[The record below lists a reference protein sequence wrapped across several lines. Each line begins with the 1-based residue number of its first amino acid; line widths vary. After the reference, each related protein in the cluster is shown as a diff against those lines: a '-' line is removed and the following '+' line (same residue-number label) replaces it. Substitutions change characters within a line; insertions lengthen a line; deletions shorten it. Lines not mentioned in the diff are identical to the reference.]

1 MPKFLV
7 VLMLTLG
14 ARTTV
19 TPQELSHI
27 QFTVRDGLPGSVVY
41 QCLQDRSG
49 FMWFCTDQ
57 GVSCFDGRT
66 FRNFFKNDGLPD
78 NEVLKLYLDTY
89 GNVWFISL
97 KGIPSVF
104 YKGSILRADACKGVY
119 AITED
124 HRSGC
129 IILLSSYVE
138 GSSTWVGYY
147 KSPNTPGHWR
157 WSSSMTTIDKELNGK
172 GIPLLRASSEKEI
185 NFYFAY
191 THPGMYD
198 LGIEGPGGT
207 IWHSFPYSL
216 HLCYL
221 PYDRISFCSLAPD
234 QRSILFFTDTLYLA
248 DSAHLQRVL
257 TLSELRLERSDLTDI
272 YCENDSTLWL
282 CSRNR
287 GLILVRNFRRPA
299 ARMIRSYFPE
309 TFCTSIR
316 KDREGGYWL
325 TTHDDGVYY
334 LPDLDVRYVTG
345 GGQLVGKDIKCIR
358 AIDDHTLVAGL
369 SNGRIVFFNSNG
381 AGVRSFIPWGSGNKN
396 NRLLDIKPLGRS
408 QFVVAND
415 RGLDLFSPGTGSRRM
430 DFNKS
435 VKGVCCLRDSGIVF
449 AAAEG
454 LYRFRGYR
462 DTIDALTRKRATCV
476 EGIGNTYYWGT
487 LDGLYSSDGKKV
499 CYLGDET
506 PALAGIINH
515 IDIAADST
523 VWVSTQQGVVVLRRG
538 RSFSI
543 GTAQGLSSDM
553 CKNVSIAGPVAWVST
568 NKGVS
573 RIFLRW
579 EGTQPVYT
587 VSHITESDGLMFNDV
602 NQTALAAG
610 YVWAATARGISFFP
624 MDYVPHSMQK
634 PLIHINT
641 PDVVDLDY
649 RHNKLIIG
657 LSGISFRS
665 AKQITYQ
672 YRLRDLDSNWISTSN
687 NRLEFS
693 TLPYG
698 VHTFEARVADR
709 WGALSSEVKRITILV
724 SPPFWR
730 TLWFTMLIYLLVLL
744 LMAGGIY
751 AYFRWRH
758 DKKDRAFKLRSKM
771 ADLEMM
777 ALRAQMNPHFI
788 FNCLSSIQSYIL
800 VADVRNANLYLHK
813 LSVLIRKILQHSPR
827 PYSTLT
833 EELTELGLYMELEK
847 LRLADRMDYSID
859 VARDLHPEDILIPS
873 LILQPFAENAIQH
886 GISPLRDRKGV
897 VRINFRRSGRY
908 LVCTIED
915 NGVGIHASRREKPQV
930 EHTSMGL
937 GIISHRVRI
946 INAIRKEA
954 VSIKITDK
962 SENGPHEPGTIA
974 QIYFPI

>member
-1 MPKFLV
+1 MYRHLLV
-7 VLMLTLG
+7 LLLIQGTW
-14 ARTTV
+14 ASA
-19 TPQELSHI
+19 QELSHI

-49 FMWFCTDQ
+49 FIWFCTDQ

-66 FRNFFKNDGLPD
+66 FRNFSKNDGLPD

-104 YKGSILRADACKGVY
+104 YKGSILSMDACKGVY

-124 HRSGC
+124 RRTGS
-129 IILLSSYVE
+129 IILLSYCAERSVVKI
-138 GSSTWVGYY
+138 GFY

-157 WSSSMTTIDKELNGK
+157 WSSSMTTICNELEGK
-172 GIPLLRASSEKEI
+172 GVPLLRASSGKEI

-191 THPGMYD
+191 THPGMYE

-207 IWHSFPYSL
+207 VWHSFPYGADRP
-216 HLCYL
+216 YL
-221 PYDRISFCSLAPD
+221 PFDMKSFFSLVPD

-257 TLSELRLERSDLTDI
+257 ALSELRLQRTDLADI

-282 CSRNR
+282 CSRSR
-287 GLILVRNFRRPA
+287 GLILVKNFRQPA
-299 ARMIRSYFPE
+299 AMTIRSYFSE

-316 KDREGGYWL
+316 KDREGGYWV
-325 TTHDDGVYY
+325 TTHDYGVYY
-334 LPDLDVRYVTG
+334 LPDLGVRYVTG
-345 GGQLVGKDIKCIR
+345 DGQLVGKDIKCIR
-358 AIDDHTLVAGL
+358 AIDDHTLAAGL
-369 SNGRIVFFNSNG
+369 SNGRIVFFNSTG
-381 AGVRSFIPWGSGNKN
+381 ACVRSFLPWGSGNKN
-396 NRLLDIKPLGRS
+396 NRLLDIKPLGRN

-430 DFNKS
+430 DSRKS
-435 VKGVCCLRDSGIVF
+435 VKAVCCLRDSGVVF

-462 DTIDALTRKRATCV
+462 DTIEALSRKRATCV

-499 CYLGDET
+499 CYWGNET

-568 NKGVS
+568 NRGVS

-579 EGTQPVYT
+579 GSTQPVYT
-587 VSHITESDGLMFNDV
+587 VSHITENDGLMFNDV
-602 NQTALAAG
+602 NQTALAGG
-610 YVWAATARGISFFP
+610 YVWAATARGVSFFP
-624 MDYVPHSMQK
+624 MDYVPHSMQE
-634 PLIHINT
+634 PLIHANT
-641 PDVVDLDY
+641 PDIVNLDY
-649 RHNKLIIG
+649 RHNKLIIE

-672 YRLRDLDSNWISTSN
+672 YRLKDLDSNWISTSN

-693 TLPYG
+693 TLPDG

-709 WGALSSEVKRITILV
+709 WGIIGSQVKRISILV

-730 TLWFTMLIYLLVLL
+730 TLWFTMLIYLLVSLL
-744 LMAGGIY
+744 TGGGIY
-751 AYFRWRH
+751 ACFRWRH
-758 DKKDRAFKLRSKM
+758 DKKNRAFRLRSKM

-788 FNCLSSIQSYIL
+788 FNCLSSIQDYIL
-800 VADVRNANLYLHK
+800 GADVKNANLYLYK
-813 LSVLIRKILQHSPR
+813 LSALIRKILQHSPR
-827 PYSTLT
+827 SYSTLT
-833 EELTELGLYMELEK
+833 EELAVLGLYMELEK
-847 LRLADRMDYSID
+847 LRMADRMDYSIE
-859 VARDLHPEDILIPS
+859 VARNLHPADIIIPS

-886 GISPLRDRKGV
+886 GISPLQNRKGV
-897 VRINFRRSGRY
+897 VRIDFRRSGKY
-908 LVCTIED
+908 LVCAIED
-915 NGVGIHASRREKPQV
+915 NGVGIHTAQGNKRRG
-930 EHTSMGL
+930 EHTSMGIN
-937 GIISHRVRI
+937 IISNRIQI
-946 INAIRKEA
+946 INAIRKEKI
-954 VSIKITDK
+954 SLKITDK
-962 SENGPHEPGTIA
+962 SENGPDEQGTIA
-974 QIYFPI
+974 QIYFPL